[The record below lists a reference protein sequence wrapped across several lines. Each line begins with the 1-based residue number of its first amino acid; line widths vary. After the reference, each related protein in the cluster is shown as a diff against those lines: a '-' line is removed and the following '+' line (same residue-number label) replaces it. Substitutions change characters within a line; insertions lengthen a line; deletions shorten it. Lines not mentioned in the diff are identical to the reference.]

1 MTLEQIEQKIREWK
15 VLRETNRLIVND
27 PQIDRIIHER
37 LERLAH
43 RFEALRSKEQK
54 RKIYEI

>member
-1 MTLEQIEQKIREWK
+1 MTAEEIAHKIREWK

-37 LERLAH
+37 LNNLAYKYEVQRL
-43 RFEALRSKEQK
+43 KEEK
-54 RKIYEI
+54 NKKL

>member
-37 LERLAH
+37 IERLSH
-43 RFEALRSKEQK
+43 KFEVLRTK
-54 RKIYEI
+54 RTKTKNL

>member
-37 LERLAH
+37 IERLSH
-43 RFEALRSKEQK
+43 KFEVLRSKEQK
-54 RKIYEI
+54 QKIYEI

>member
-1 MTLEQIEQKIREWK
+1 MTAEQIEQKIREWK

-37 LERLAH
+37 LDNLAYKYEVQRL
-43 RFEALRSKEQK
+43 KEEK
-54 RKIYEI
+54 NKKL